1 MPSIEFEMTTE
12 PVGFIVY
19 TIVDGTKVSL
29 GAFCKAYDLEI
40 LEIANIMKVEGG
52 FKAEPTDAMAFF
64 LFEDR
69 ANAFIESLKSEIE
82 KSSKV

>member
-1 MPSIEFEMTTE
+1 MPSIKFEITTE

-29 GAFCKAYDLEI
+29 GGFCKAYDLEI
-40 LEIANIMKVEGG
+40 LEIANVMKVEGG
-52 FKAEPTDAMAFF
+52 FKAEPTDALAFF

-69 ANAFIESLKSEIE
+69 ANAFIEAIKNVIGL
-82 KSSKV
+82 